1 MKKRIEKKY
10 FEILKG
16 VEKGYITKEEAM
28 LYIYL
33 GDGDITKKEFD
44 FWLEKLNGKNKLGNP
59 KYIQFENRFKTLLN
73 YYNEGNCTLQEM
85 FDAIEVLN
93 KYI

>member
-1 MKKRIEKKY
+1 MKKRIERKY

-16 VEKGYITKEEAM
+16 VEKRYITKDEAM

-44 FWLEKLNGKNKLGNP
+44 FWFKKLNGTNKLGHP
-59 KYIQFENRFKTLLN
+59 QYITFENKYKTLLD
-73 YYNEGNCTLQEM
+73 YYNNGNCTLQQM
-85 FDAIEVLN
+85 FDAIEILE
-93 KYI
+93 KYN